1 MATVKVKFRKS
12 QVPGK
17 AGSISYQLCHE
28 GKVKLLSANI
38 HLHPEHWDME
48 NECILNASPHP
59 AVTALLQEYRFKIE
73 YDLSR
78 LKHIISVLDRQGTRY
93 QLSDVVTLFHKS
105 WNGTSVATFFE
116 EQIEHCKLNKQL
128 GTARNYQRTLNSFR
142 TFLRGNDIPFPM
154 ITETLVLDYERWL
167 ATNGVVRNTSSFYIR
182 NLRSI
187 YNKAVKRNLT
197 EQRLPFNNAYTGIDR
212 TRKRAVGEDVIM
224 QLLKMD
230 LSYSKPIAL
239 ARDLF
244 VFSYCTRGMSF
255 IDISFLKK
263 MDVTNGIISYVRRK
277 TGQQL
282 SIRIEPCMERII
294 RRYAAETANSI
305 YVFPVITA
313 SDPLVAY
320 NQYQIALS
328 YHNRKLK
335 TLGNKLGEHLY
346 LSSYTARHTWA
357 TTARNHNVPLSVIS
371 EGMGHTNVKTTQIY
385 LSSLANSVID
395 DANKGILGR
404 LNSACAK

>member
-1 MATVKVKFRKS
+1 MAKAKVKFS
-12 QVPGK
+12 VV
-17 AGSISYQLCHE
+17 SF
-28 GKVKLLSANI
+28 
-38 HLHPEHWDME
+38 
-48 NECILNASPHP
+48 
-59 AVTALLQEYRFKIE
+59 FK
-73 YDLSR
+73 
-78 LKHIISVLDRQGTRY
+78 
-93 QLSDVVTLFHKS
+93 
-105 WNGTSVATFFE
+105 

-142 TFLRGNDIPFPM
+142 TFLKGQDIAFSM
-154 ITETLVLDYERWL
+154 ITETLVLEYESWL
-167 ATNGVVRNTSSFYIR
+167 AEHGVVRNSSSFYIR

-197 EQRLPFNNAYTGIDR
+197 KQHSPFNNAYTGIDR
-212 TRKRAVGEDVIM
+212 TRKRAVGEEVIM

-230 LSYSKPIAL
+230 LGYSKPMAL

-263 MDVTNGIISYVRRK
+263 MDITNGTISYVRRK

-282 SIRIEPCMERII
+282 CIRIEPCMERIM
-294 RRYAAETANSI
+294 RQYASDTADSI
-305 YVFPVITA
+305 YVFPVIST
-313 SDPLVAY
+313 SDPIAAY
-320 NQYQIALS
+320 NQYQVALS

-357 TTARNHNVPLSVIS
+357 TAARDHNVPLSVIS
-371 EGMGHTNVKTTQIY
+371 EGMGHSSIRTTQIY

-395 DANKGILGR
+395 DANRGLLGR
-404 LNSACAK
+404 LNNACTK

>member
-1 MATVKVKFRKS
+1 MATVK
-12 QVPGK
+12 
-17 AGSISYQLCHE
+17 E
-28 GKVKLLSANI
+28 
-38 HLHPEHWDME
+38 
-48 NECILNASPHP
+48 
-59 AVTALLQEYRFKIE
+59 RF
-73 YDLSR
+73 SFV
-78 LKHIISVLDRQGTRY
+78 S
-93 QLSDVVTLFHKS
+93 
-105 WNGTSVATFFE
+105 FFE

-142 TFLRGNDIPFPM
+142 TFLEGMDIPFAM
-154 ITETLVLDYERWL
+154 MTETLILDYERWL
-167 ATNGVVRNTSSFYIR
+167 IAHGVVRNSSSFYIR

-187 YNKAVKRNLT
+187 YNKAVRRGLT
-197 EQRLPFNNAYTGIDR
+197 EQRFPFNNAYTGIDR
-212 TRKRAVGEDVIM
+212 TRKRAVGEDIIVR
-224 QLLKMD
+224 LLNMD
-230 LSYSKPIAL
+230 LGYSKPMAL

-255 IDISFLKK
+255 IDISFLRK
-263 MDVTNGIISYVRRK
+263 MDVANGVISYVRRK

-294 RRYAAETANSI
+294 RRYATETADSI

-313 SDPLVAY
+313 SDPVAAY

-357 TTARNHNVPLSVIS
+357 TTARNHNIPLSVIS
-371 EGMGHTNVKTTQIY
+371 EGMGHTSVKTTQIY

-395 DANKGILGR
+395 EANRGLLKS
-404 LNSACAK
+404 LNSVCTK